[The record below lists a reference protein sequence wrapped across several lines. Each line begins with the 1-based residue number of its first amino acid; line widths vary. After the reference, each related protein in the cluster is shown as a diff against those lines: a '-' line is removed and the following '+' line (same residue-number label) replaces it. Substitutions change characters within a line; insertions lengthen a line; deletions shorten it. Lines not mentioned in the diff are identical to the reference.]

1 MNRTKKME
9 NRKVAGKT
17 YTYQP
22 IPYEKDSNEYRREK
36 RRRAEKKQNHKLP
49 LAQWTSFMKKV
60 ENQML
65 NDLNEEKKNGKREKQ
80 MLKRK
85 DKVFPLFSLF

>member
-1 MNRTKKME
+1 MKIYGGKIMNRTKKME
-9 NRKVAGKT
+9 NRKAAGKT

-22 IPYEKDSNEYRREK
+22 ILYEKDSNEYRREK

-65 NDLNEEKKNGKREKQ
+65 NDLNEEKKKWKTGKTNAKEER
-80 MLKRK
+80 
-85 DKVFPLFSLF
+85 